1 MNALCLYA
9 IVRFMPFVETEEFAN
24 VGVVLYSPSRRY
36 FGFRVLTH
44 DCARIT
50 RFFEHVDGPAFGRTM
65 VDLQGE
71 LDRVAGSFPTLDAGA
86 GAALWGELIKPKSSQ
101 IRFSAERA
109 VLADDPMAKL
119 QELYGRYVER
129 DLATPEA
136 REQILS

>member
-86 GAALWGELIKPKSSQ
+86 GAALWGGVIQPKSEPNLV
-101 IRFSAERA
+101 IAPRA
-109 VLADDPMAKL
+109 GLGGGPLGKPP
-119 QELYGRYVER
+119 ELYGRYVER